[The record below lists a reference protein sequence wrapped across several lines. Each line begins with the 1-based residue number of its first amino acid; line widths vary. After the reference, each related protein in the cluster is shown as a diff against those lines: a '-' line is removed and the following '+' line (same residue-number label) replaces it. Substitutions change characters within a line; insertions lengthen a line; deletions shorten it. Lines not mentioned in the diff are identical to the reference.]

1 MPSPAGYDNVNWWW
15 LEDCESPL
23 AFVVEFMSFTIVE
36 ARPVPAESG
45 PKAIGERIL
54 RKHVERVAALLT
66 KHDADAI
73 LLFRDSNILGFT
85 GVPLAPSDRLICGW
99 INRAGQTALVVPG
112 FEADMARA
120 LPSGSILV
128 TWQEHEDAYASAAE
142 AARLLGVDRGRIYL
156 DGYMWLDAQRRLNE
170 AMPHASFQTDPGILD
185 SIREV
190 KSPEEIEAIRAACHD
205 TGLIYDLVSRRLQPG
220 ISEHEL
226 SREVIEQLV
235 KMGVTPFGDLI
246 QGGESAAIPHQPAGP
261 RRFRDGDSVI
271 VDFVARKQG
280 YLGDMTRTFALG
292 RASDDFVRAYQ
303 TVRAAQQ
310 AAIRAARPGVSCESV
325 DAAARSVIES
335 AGLGAY
341 FTHRLGHGIGLDVH
355 EPPYLVRGN
364 ARRLEV
370 GMCMTVEPGVYLPG
384 RFGIRIEDVI
394 AITADGSEVLSNSV
408 PTDVCRILGQ
418 VAS

>member
-1 MPSPAGYDNVNWWW
+1 M
-15 LEDCESPL
+15 
-23 AFVVEFMSFTIVE
+23 VVESMSFTIVD
-36 ARPVPAESG
+36 ARPVPAECG
-45 PKAIGERIL
+45 PKSISNGIVQH
-54 RKHVERVAALLT
+54 HVQRAATLLA

-73 LLFRDSNILGFT
+73 FLFRDSNILGFT

-128 TWQEHEDAYASAAE
+128 TWLEHEDAYSSAAD

-156 DGYMWLDAQRRLNE
+156 DGYTWLDAQRLLSE
-170 AMPHASFQTDPGILD
+170 ALPHARFETDPGILD
-185 SIREV
+185 EIREI
-190 KSPEEIEAIRAACHD
+190 KTPEEIAAIRAACQD

-226 SREVIEQLV
+226 SREVCEQLV
-235 KMGVTPFGDLI
+235 KLGVTPFGDLI
-246 QGGESAAIPHQPAGP
+246 QGGENAAIPHQPAGK
-261 RRFRDGDSVI
+261 RRFRDGDAVI
-271 VDFVARKQG
+271 VDFVARRSG
-280 YLGDMTRTFALG
+280 YLGDMTRTYALG
-292 RASDDFVRAYQ
+292 RASEDFAKAYQ
-303 TVRAAQQ
+303 AVRAAQH
-310 AAIRAARPGVSCESV
+310 AAICAARPGVSCESV
-325 DAAARSVIES
+325 DAAARAVIES
-335 AGLGAY
+335 ARLGDY

-370 GMCMTVEPGVYLPG
+370 GMCMTIEPGVYVPG

-394 AITADGSEVLSNSV
+394 TITPGGSEILSDSV
-408 PTDVCRILGQ
+408 PTDVCPIL
-418 VAS
+418 APAIS